1 MKNGDQWNE
10 ATPPSGNA
18 DASPDSDAEELYKA
32 GLFLLKRDKVK
43 EALAAFKRAFK
54 IKGSEPRY
62 MSYLGL
68 CLAIA
73 EGKSREA
80 VTLCEKAVQMEFFR
94 SELFLNLGRV
104 YLISGNRKK
113 AHMAFRKGLAL
124 DRENRNLRTEL
135 EKMGIRKPPVFPFLE
150 RKHPINKLAGKVL
163 YRLRLR

>member
-1 MKNGDQWNE
+1 MENGDQWNE
-10 ATPPSGNA
+10 TSSPSGNA
-18 DASPDSDAEELYKA
+18 DSDAEELYKA

-43 EALAAFKRAFK
+43 EALTAFKRAFM
-54 IKGSEPRY
+54 IKDKEPRY

-80 VTLCEKAVQMEFFR
+80 VTLCEKATQMEFFR
-94 SELFLNLGRV
+94 AELFLNLGRV
-104 YLISGNRKK
+104 YLISGNLKK